1 KIKTMIQ
8 FISLGMLLLAYASN
22 IKIIFHIGSLFLWLT
37 ALLTIISGIL
47 YMNMGFNIIKK
58 LK

>member
-1 KIKTMIQ
+1 
-8 FISLGMLLLAYASN
+8 GMLLLAYASN